1 MVYHICNRILFRGF
15 NTYTGKTK
23 ILKSNGNTARGQW
36 IAGQLVE
43 IQTKAMAP
51 EKPVEPILCLAA
63 PGKRIDM
70 ISARAVIPSTISQ
83 FTGFVIDRDWNLLTK
98 TQQTS
103 WLKNHT
109 ASEWKGTP
117 IFEGDIF
124 YHRLDKKYY
133 VVTFN
138 LQTGFHLENLMSGGE
153 EPLRLDLL
161 YLRGN
166 LWQLPKDITPE
177 EILRFHKR
185 RGTQNREEGLVLL

>member
-83 FTGFVIDRDWNLLTK
+83 FTRMRRK
-98 TQQTS
+98 
-103 WLKNHT
+103 
-109 ASEWKGTP
+109 ASA
-117 IFEGDIF
+117 FRHGDIRRPALHTTMEPF
-124 YHRLDKKYY
+124 HFAYHSNMKCRKK
-133 VVTFN
+133 VNTDGVQ
-138 LQTGFHLENLMSGGE
+138 LQ
-153 EPLRLDLL
+153 
-161 YLRGN
+161 
-166 LWQLPKDITPE
+166 I
-177 EILRFHKR
+177 
-185 RGTQNREEGLVLL
+185 